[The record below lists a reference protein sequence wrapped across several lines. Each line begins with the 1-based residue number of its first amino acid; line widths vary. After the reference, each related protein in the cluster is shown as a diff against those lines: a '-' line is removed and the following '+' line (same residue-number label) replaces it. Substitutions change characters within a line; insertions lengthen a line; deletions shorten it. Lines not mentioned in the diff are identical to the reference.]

1 MFDSA
6 RPANSLISHNPNPI
20 KMDFTSLSDSDRQ
33 NLLYLTL
40 ILVVLVS
47 GLLSRRDLAF
57 GKILKYLSIWS
68 LIGLVSVALYTYRYE
83 FSDFKNRIIGEIKP
97 AGVQVTKSGELVINL
112 AQDGHFYMDV
122 KVNGVAMRF
131 MIDTGASDIVINL
144 GEAKRIGI
152 DPKKLVFNKPYQT
165 ANGVSWG
172 ATVRIDK
179 IEVGD
184 AQFNNI
190 SASVNNA
197 SMGTSLLGMSFLRQF
212 KKYEFYRD
220 KLVLTI

>member
-1 MFDSA
+1 
-6 RPANSLISHNPNPI
+6 
-20 KMDFTSLSDSDRQ
+20 MDFASLNDSDHQ

-47 GLLSRRDLAF
+47 GLLSRRDLSF
-57 GKILKYLSIWS
+57 KKILKYLAAWS
-68 LIGLVSVALYTYRYE
+68 SIGLFIIILYSYRYE
-83 FSDFKNRIIGEIKP
+83 FSDFKNRIIGEIQP
-97 AGVQVTKSGELVINL
+97 AGVQVTKSGELVITL
-112 AQDGHFYMDV
+112 SQDGHFYMDV
-122 KVNGVAMRF
+122 KVNGLAMRF

-144 GEAKRIGI
+144 GEAQRIGI

-172 ATVRIDK
+172 ASVRLDK
-179 IEVGD
+179 LEVGD
-184 AQFNNI
+184 VQFRNI